1 MSKRAH
7 ISLLFLLFLLP
18 GFMNRLAAQQDSTK
32 LNQEVE
38 VVKAYRPSVSNAQKI
53 NLLPE
58 IGDTTRFRPDLN
70 YGIISH
76 PVTTGFNSSQ
86 VKAYDQFQREISIPG
101 YGKIS
106 GGFGSY
112 LTPFLDFYLSNP
124 NSQNGSLGIQL
135 NHLSS
140 QGRINLKGG
149 GSTDA
154 PFSYNRA
161 IFFGSYVYEGVT
173 ISSELSYQRD
183 MNRFYGYPIAVPA
196 TLSGNN
202 FAKYFNTDQLNQSG
216 YFDLSLKSNAS
227 SVAAMTVNTGI
238 NLGYFNTSTGQVEK
252 AIRLRGDFDYDF
264 GTFKGKLKAGIE
276 HLETDQVTDQPDL
289 AVLNPYTSTW
299 IVLRPSISYQSDHFT
314 LEGGLNL
321 YTVFDKING
330 NSFKPYPAA
339 KLSIHALDN
348 KLTLYAGLD
357 GYLQNNDY
365 TRIVEENRW
374 VNPTLTVK
382 PTNHLNVFSG
392 GVKGKIALPLA
403 FDFGLRYSKTED
415 QYFYVTRVENNY
427 ASSSSTA
434 LNYNNA
440 FEVIYD
446 NLNTVDFSGDLTYT
460 TSKLFLLLSGH
471 FYSYQLSA
479 LEKAPYLP
487 DFTLRGATEFAVTD
501 KIRATA
507 ELFLTGPRN
516 VMLKFYLPLS
526 ASSTLPAPIY
536 LQTAAMT
543 SVNIGAKYLFTK
555 RLSFF
560 GKVENLLNQMNES
573 WYGYTE
579 QGLRFK
585 VGGSFS
591 F

>member
-1 MSKRAH
+1 MTRQYP
-7 ISLLFLLFLLP
+7 IFLFSLLMLLP
-18 GFMNRLAAQQDSTK
+18 GFLSRVSAQQDSTK

-38 VVKAYRPSVSNAQKI
+38 VVKAYKPSVSNAQKI

-76 PVTTGFNSSQ
+76 PVTSGFHSSE

-124 NSQNGSLGIQL
+124 NSQNGSLGMQL

-140 QGRINLKGG
+140 RGRINLKGG

-161 IFFGSYVYEGVT
+161 LFFGSYVYEGVT
-173 ISSELSYQRD
+173 VSSEISYQRD
-183 MNRFYGYPIAVPA
+183 MNRFYGYPIPVPA
-196 TLSGNN
+196 SLAGNKV
-202 FAKYFNTDQLNQSG
+202 AKYFNTDQLNQLG
-216 YFDLSLKSNAS
+216 YFDLSVKSNAS
-227 SVAAMTVNTGI
+227 SVAALKVNTGI
-238 NLGYFNTSTGQVEK
+238 NLGYFNTSTGQTEK

-264 GTFKGKLKAGIE
+264 GTFTGKLKAGFE
-276 HLETDQVTDQPDL
+276 HFETDQVTDQPDL
-289 AVLNPYTSTW
+289 VALNSPASSW
-299 IVLRPSISYQSDHFT
+299 IVLKPSIGYKSDHFA

-321 YTVFDKING
+321 YTVFDKIYG

-365 TRIVEENRW
+365 ATIAAENRW
-374 VNPTLTVK
+374 INPTLTVK
-382 PTNHLNVFSG
+382 PSNHLNVVSG
-392 GVKGKIALPLA
+392 GIKGKIAIPFA
-403 FDFGLRYSKTED
+403 FDFGIKYGKTEN

-440 FEVIYD
+440 FEVVYD
-446 NLNTVDFSGDLTYT
+446 NLTTVDFSGDLTYT
-460 TSKLFLLLSGH
+460 TPQLFLLLSGH
-471 FYSYQLSA
+471 FYNYQLTA
-479 LEKAPYLP
+479 LEKAPYQP
-487 DFTLRGATEFAVTD
+487 DFTLRAATEFSVTD

-507 ELFLTGPRN
+507 ELSLTGPRN
-516 VMLKFYLPLS
+516 VMLKFYPPIVAS
-526 ASSTLPAPIY
+526 ANPPVPIY
-536 LQTAAMT
+536 VQTEAMT
-543 SVNIGAKYLFTK
+543 AINLGVKYQ
-555 RLSFF
+555 LSNHLSLF
-560 GKVENLLNQMNES
+560 GKIENLLDKKDEQ